1 LVSFSIKN
9 KKEYGVSCLTI
20 IYTQNY
26 NMGGDKP
33 VHFLRK
39 KFLPAL
45 GLVLICGL
53 LFPGISEAASYTV
66 KSGDSLWAIANRYN
80 TTVAKLQQLNNI
92 SGSLIYPGQVLKV
105 SEDSAQK
112 PNPPAPNPS
121 NPGTS
126 TYTVKSGDSLWVIAN
141 KFNMTVAQLQQLNNL
156 SGSLIHPGQVLKVK
170 GEPAKNPDP
179 PAPNPSNPSTTTYT
193 VKSGDSLWA
202 IANKFNMTI
211 AQLQQLNNL
220 SGSLIHPG
228 QVLKVKGEPAKNPD
242 PPKPSNPGTSTY
254 TVKSGDSLWAIA
266 NKFGTTVNKLMSL
279 NNLKSS
285 IIYPGQVLKVS
296 GQASGSNPSRSGSSI
311 VQTAS
316 RYLGVPYVWGGT
328 SPSGFDCSGLVQ
340 YVYSS
345 HGIHL
350 PRVACDQANAGTK
363 IWSMS
368 QLQIGDLVCFSGS
381 RNGYIDHI
389 GIYMGNNQLIHTSSS
404 AGKVVT
410 SSLSGSWYQT
420 RFVHGVRVL

>member
-1 LVSFSIKN
+1 
-9 KKEYGVSCLTI
+9 
-20 IYTQNY
+20 
-26 NMGGDKP
+26 M
-33 VHFLRK
+33 HFLRK

-179 PAPNPSNPSTTTYT
+179 PAPNPSNPSTT
-193 VKSGDSLWA
+193 
-202 IANKFNMTI
+202 
-211 AQLQQLNNL
+211 
-220 SGSLIHPG
+220 
-228 QVLKVKGEPAKNPD
+228 
-242 PPKPSNPGTSTY
+242 TY